1 MGLQS
6 RARGFLLPFFA
17 FESVAGVL
25 QDVSR
30 RRLLY
35 VRLKSVSSI
44 AVLQGCATSQ
54 MALGNIKAYKHSYK
68 NTAER
73 FGLPLALIGVSDLA
87 LFFSRL
93 TNLAAQMRQGATD
106 IMFLVLGR
114 ISAQQPDSNPDVQGA
129 GDGDIRDHH

>member
-17 FESVAGVL
+17 SEFRCRRPA
-25 QDVSR
+25 
-30 RRLLY
+30 RRLPVAALY

-73 FGLPLALIGVSDLA
+73 FGLPLALVIISDLA
-87 LFFSRL
+87 LLFSCL
-93 TNLAAQMRQGATD
+93 ANLAAQMCQGAAD
-106 IMFLVLGR
+106 IMFLALGF
-114 ISAQQPDSNPDVQGA
+114 ISAQ
-129 GDGDIRDHH
+129 

>member
-17 FESVAGVL
+17 FESAAGVL
-25 QDVSR
+25 QDISR
-30 RRLLY
+30 WRLLY

-73 FGLPLALIGVSDLA
+73 FGLPLALVIISDLA

-93 TNLAAQMRQGATD
+93 TNLATQMRQGAAD
-106 IMFLVLGR
+106 IMLLALSR
-114 ISAQQPDSNPDVQGA
+114 ITSQQPHSNPDVQGA
-129 GDGDIRDHH
+129 GDSDV

>member
-17 FESVAGVL
+17 FEFRCRRPV
-25 QDVSR
+25 
-30 RRLLY
+30 RRLPVAALCM
-35 VRLKSVSSI
+35 RLKSVSSI

-54 MALGNIKAYKHSYK
+54 MALGNIKAYKHIYK

-73 FGLPLALIGVSDLA
+73 FGLPLALITISDLA

-129 GDGDIRDHH
+129 GDSNV

>member
-25 QDVSR
+25 QDIFR
-30 RRLLY
+30 WRLLLY

-73 FGLPLALIGVSDLA
+73 FGLPLALVIISDLA
-87 LFFSRL
+87 LLFSCL
-93 TNLAAQMRQGATD
+93 ANLAAQMCQGAAD
-106 IMFLVLGR
+106 IMLLALGL
-114 ISAQQPDSNPDVQGA
+114 ISAQ
-129 GDGDIRDHH
+129 

>member
-30 RRLLY
+30 WRLLY

-54 MALGNIKAYKHSYK
+54 MALGNIKAYKHIYK

-73 FGLPLALIGVSDLA
+73 FGLPLALVIISDLA

-93 TNLAAQMRQGATD
+93 TNLAAQMRQGAAD
-106 IMFLVLGR
+106 IMLLVLGR
-114 ISAQQPDSNPDVQGA
+114 VSSQQPHSNPDVQGA
-129 GDGDIRDHH
+129 GDSDV

>member
-17 FESVAGVL
+17 FESAAGVL
-25 QDVSR
+25 QDVFR
-30 RRLLY
+30 WRLLY

-54 MALGNIKAYKHSYK
+54 MALGNIKAYKHIYK

-73 FGLPLALIGVSDLA
+73 FGLPLAL
-87 LFFSRL
+87 FFSCL
-93 TNLAAQMRQGATD
+93 TNLAAQMRQGAAD
-106 IMFLVLGR
+106 IMLLVLGR
-114 ISAQQPDSNPDVQGA
+114 ISSQQPHSNPDVQGA
-129 GDGDIRDHH
+129 GDSDV